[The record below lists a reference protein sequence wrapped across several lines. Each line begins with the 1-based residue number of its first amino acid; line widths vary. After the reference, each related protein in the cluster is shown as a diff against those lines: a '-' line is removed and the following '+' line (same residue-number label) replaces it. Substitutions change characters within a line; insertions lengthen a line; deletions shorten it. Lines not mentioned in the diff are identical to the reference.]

1 LQAKPKPKMT
11 LTRILTVV
19 LFAVSL
25 LLGYYLYS
33 GIQTVVD
40 DRAMIETTE
49 AAVIEKLRLIREA
62 EMLYQDQLGKYT
74 SNWDSLARF
83 IETGKVPILQ
93 RREEIK
99 QKAYGGEEVIV
110 HVDTLGFISAKERI
124 FKKNYTMNAVES
136 GTFIAFK
143 VKQGDRVTKNQ
154 KSYTLR
160 ATEGGEKEPPF
171 IENGVIDSLAS
182 VQKGESV
189 VKGKGLIYYSNYIF
203 NPNIDLTKLGEVP
216 GNPGLMFTIVA
227 KKIDR
232 NGLMVD
238 VIEVKDPKPINPGR
252 RESNDQK
259 TRKPLRFGSQTDVS
273 TAGNWE

>member
-1 LQAKPKPKMT
+1 M
-11 LTRILTVV
+11 TRILTVV
-19 LFAVSL
+19 LFLISL
-25 LLGYYLYS
+25 ALAYFLYS

-40 DRAMIETTE
+40 DRAQIATTE

-62 EMLYQDQLGKYT
+62 EMLYQDQVGRYT

-110 HVDTLGFISAKERI
+110 HVDTLGFIAAKERI
-124 FKKNYTMNAVES
+124 FKKNYSMNAVES
-136 GTFIAFK
+136 GTLVAFK
-143 VKQGDRVTKNQ
+143 VQQGDRVTKNQ
-154 KSYTLR
+154 KSYTLK
-160 ATEGGEKEPPF
+160 TSDGTLKEPPF
-171 IENGVIDSLAS
+171 IENGIIDSLAN

-203 NPNIDLTKLGEVP
+203 NPDIDLTKLGEVP
-216 GNPGLMFTIVA
+216 GNPGLMFSIVT
-227 KKIDR
+227 KRIDR
-232 NGLMVD
+232 NGQMVD
-238 VIEVKDPKPINPGR
+238 VIEVKDPKPINPAR

>member
-1 LQAKPKPKMT
+1 M
-11 LTRILTVV
+11 TRILTVV
-19 LFAVSL
+19 LFVVSL
-25 LLGYYLYS
+25 VLGYFLYS

-62 EMLYQDQLGKYT
+62 ETVYQDQVGRYT

-110 HVDTLGFISAKERI
+110 HIDTLGFISAKERI
-124 FKKNYTMNAVES
+124 FKKSYTMNAVES
-136 GTFIAFK
+136 GTFVAYK
-143 VKQGDRVTKNQ
+143 VKQGDRVVKNQ
-154 KSYTLR
+154 KSYTLKPSDGS
-160 ATEGGEKEPPF
+160 EPKEPPF
-171 IENGVIDSLAS
+171 IENGIIDSLAK

-189 VKGKGLIYYSNYIF
+189 IKGKGLIYYSNFIY

-216 GNPGLMFTIVA
+216 GNPGLMFNIVT
-227 KKIDR
+227 KRIDR

-238 VIEVKDPKPINPGR
+238 VIEVKDPKPINPAR
-252 RESNDQK
+252 RESNDLK

>member
-1 LQAKPKPKMT
+1 MT

-19 LFAVSL
+19 LFLVSL
-25 LLGYYLYS
+25 LLAYFLYS

-40 DRAMIETTE
+40 DRARIEATE
-49 AAVIEKLRLIREA
+49 TAVIEKLRLIREA
-62 EMLYQDQLGKYT
+62 EMLYQDQLGRYT

-136 GTFIAFK
+136 GTLVAFK
-143 VKQGDRVTKNQ
+143 VKAGDRVSKNQ
-154 KSYTLR
+154 KSYTLK
-160 ATEGGEKEPPF
+160 ALDGAIKEPPF
-171 IENGVIDSLAS
+171 VENGVIDSLAG

-203 NPNIDLTKLGEVP
+203 NPNIDLAKLGEVP
-216 GNPGLMFTIVA
+216 GSPGLKFNIVT
-227 KKIDR
+227 KRIDR

-238 VIEVKDPKPINPGR
+238 VIEVKDPKPANPAR
-252 RESNDQK
+252 RESNEQK